1 MTADLRRLRSD
12 RFPIGGRTIM
22 ADDPD
27 HQVQDRRPYRPR
39 RLLQAFSS
47 PDGYGLVL
55 LLILVTY
62 ALSATATT
70 GWTVSLVLFVQIA
83 TIWVTLQAS
92 QARRR
97 VRQATTALLVVSA
110 AAGVLNLLLS
120 RQPTGNGLM
129 AVISGLLYVAAPVI
143 IIRHLVG
150 RRTVDTQTVLG
161 AIAAYL
167 MVGMAFA
174 FAYRALG
181 ALQGGPFF
189 GSQGEGSFSQDLF
202 FSFTTLT
209 TTGYGNLV
217 PATDPGQT
225 FAVAE
230 MLIGQLFLVT
240 AVAKVVSSWRPS
252 PGRGHPPT
260 ETNSNC
266 RASRSSADISANRL
280 RSPAADLQ
288 FGSWSSSTG
297 ALKAP
302 DKTH

>member
-1 MTADLRRLRSD
+1 
-12 RFPIGGRTIM
+12 M

-27 HQVQDRRPYRPR
+27 HQVQQPRRQRPG

-47 PDGYGLVL
+47 PDSYGLVL

-62 ALSATATT
+62 ALSATATAT
-70 GWTVSLVLFVQIA
+70 WAVSLVLFVQLA
-83 TIWVTLQAS
+83 TIWVTLQAA

-97 VRQATTALLVVSA
+97 LREVTTAFLVLSA
-110 AAGVLNLLLS
+110 AAAILNLFLP
-120 RQPTGNGLM
+120 RGPAGDGGM
-129 AVISGLLYVAAPVI
+129 AVVSGLLYVVAPGVI
-143 IIRHLVG
+143 VRHLVW

-167 MVGMAFA
+167 MAGMAFA

-181 ALQGGPFF
+181 VLQAGPFF

-217 PATDPGQT
+217 PATNPGQS
-225 FAVAE
+225 FAVGE

-240 AVAKVVSSWRPS
+240 AVAKVVSTWRPGQDR
-252 PGRGHPPT
+252 GRPPT
-260 ETNSNC
+260 DND
-266 RASRSSADISANRL
+266 RD
-280 RSPAADLQ
+280 
-288 FGSWSSSTG
+288 
-297 ALKAP
+297 
-302 DKTH
+302 